1 MICPVLGLEESDAAG
16 DTDGPGCRCDWAL
29 SIPDQRPLLAVEN
42 LSVQF
47 LAAGAPVSAVT
58 DVNFELKRGEV
69 LCLLGESG
77 CGKT

>member
-1 MICPVLGLEESDAAG
+1 MLREIRMARLVDAIG
-16 DTDGPGCRCDWAL
+16 AL